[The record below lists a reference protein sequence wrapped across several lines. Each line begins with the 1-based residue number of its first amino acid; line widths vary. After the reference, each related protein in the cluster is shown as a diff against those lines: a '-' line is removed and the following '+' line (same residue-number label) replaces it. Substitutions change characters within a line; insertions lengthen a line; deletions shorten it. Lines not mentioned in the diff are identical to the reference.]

1 MSSAAAPLSVSSL
14 ASLGGEAAAAAECLT
29 VAVGGVSACNDD
41 GGENI
46 ELPVCGG
53 GGGGDAAE
61 CLCSSLQNI
70 ILIYYLNQIKSEER

>member
-14 ASLGGEAAAAAECLT
+14 ASLGGETAASECLT

-53 GGGGDAAE
+53 GGAGDAAE

>member
-14 ASLGGEAAAAAECLT
+14 ASLGGEAAAAECRT

-53 GGGGDAAE
+53 GGAGDAAE